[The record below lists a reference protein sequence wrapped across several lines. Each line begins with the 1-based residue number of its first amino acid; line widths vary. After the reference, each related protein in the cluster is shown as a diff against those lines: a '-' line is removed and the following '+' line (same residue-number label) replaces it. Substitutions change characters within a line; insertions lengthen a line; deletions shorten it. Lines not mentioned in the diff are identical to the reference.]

1 MSLRLRVMIGVALLL
16 AASILASALVAGM
29 HARTYLA
36 EEMSGGVAGSRLL
49 VQRVLEDL
57 PGSNHRARDLLQLV
71 AAFDGDRHVQ
81 VSLYDATGQRLA
93 ASTPYRPPHPA
104 PTWFLSAVRS
114 NAPLVRLSVSADRS
128 VVAALELR
136 AVPDADAADLAQQL
150 ADTLA
155 VLAGFSALAVIL
167 VWLTIG
173 RALRPLDR
181 LAAAFQRIGA
191 GDYHAQV
198 PESGPSELM
207 AVSKG
212 FNRMAGELSAAE
224 ARTRQLETQIATL
237 QDEERAE
244 VARDLHDEIGPYLFA
259 VNLDAVMVERLS
271 AQGRSGE
278 ILERTAAI
286 KAAVEHMQRQVR
298 ELLGRLRPPRAVELG
313 LCAAVQDL
321 AEFWRARTPQISFSV
336 EIDLDDEALAEPAA
350 EAAYRMV
357 QEGLS
362 NAVRHG
368 KATHIAVRLSAG
380 AGGALEIEVQDD
392 GPSPPSAAPSP
403 GHGPGHSPGHGLR
416 GMRERIA
423 ALGGK
428 LDIGAAEPGRGWRLR
443 AFLPAANAHPLALDA
458 KETTP

>member
-1 MSLRLRVMIGVALLL
+1 MSLRLRVMMGVALLL

-29 HARTYLA
+29 HARAYLA
-36 EEMSGGVAGSRLL
+36 EEMAGGAAGGRRM
-49 VQRVLEDL
+49 VQKVLEDL
-57 PGSNHRARDLLQLV
+57 PSSTHRARDLMQLV

-81 VSLYDATGQRLA
+81 VSLFDETGRRLA

-104 PTWFLSAVRS
+104 PAWFLGAVRS
-114 NAPLVRLSVSADRS
+114 NAPVERLPI
-128 VVAALELR
+128 AAAGRVEKVIELR
-136 AVPDADAADLAQQL
+136 AAPEADAADLWQEL

-155 VLAGFSALAVIL
+155 VLTSFSALAVIL

-191 GDYHAQV
+191 GDYRTQV
-198 PESGPSELM
+198 AETGPSELL
-207 AVSKG
+207 AAAKG
-212 FNRMAGELSAAE
+212 FNRMAAELATAE
-224 ARTRQLETQIATL
+224 ARTRQLEAQIATL

-271 AQGRSGE
+271 AQGRSAE

-321 AEFWRARTPQISFSV
+321 ADFWRARTPQIRFSV
-336 EIDLDDEALAEPAA
+336 QLDLDDEALAEPAA

-368 KATHIAVRLSAG
+368 KAAHISVRLSAG
-380 AGGALEIEVQDD
+380 AGGALEIEVADD
-392 GPSPPSAAPSP
+392 GPSPPPAAP
-403 GHGPGHSPGHGLR
+403 GAGHGLR

-423 ALGGK
+423 ALGGR
-428 LDIGAAEPGRGWRLR
+428 LDISAAEPGRGWRLR
-443 AFLPAANAHPLALDA
+443 ARLPAANAHPLAPDA

>member
-29 HARTYLA
+29 HARSYLA
-36 EEMSGGVAGSRLL
+36 EEMSGGVAGGRLM
-49 VQRVLEDL
+49 VRKVLEDL
-57 PGSNHRARDLLQLV
+57 PSSNHRARDLLQLV

-81 VSLYDATGQRLA
+81 VSLIDGAGRRLA
-93 ASTPYRPPHPA
+93 ASTPYRPLRPA
-104 PTWFLSAVRS
+104 PVWFLSAVRS
-114 NAPLVRLSVSADRS
+114 NVPMARLPVKSGGQLENV
-128 VVAALELR
+128 LELR
-136 AVPDADAADLAQQL
+136 AAPEADAADLWQEL

-155 VLAGFSALAVIL
+155 VLTSFSALAVIL

-181 LAAAFQRIGA
+181 LAAAFQHIGA
-191 GDYHAQV
+191 GDYRIQV
-198 PESGPSELM
+198 AETGPSELL
-207 AVSKG
+207 AAAKG
-212 FNRMAGELSAAE
+212 FNRMAGELATAE
-224 ARTRQLETQIATL
+224 ARTRQLEAQIATL

-271 AQGRSGE
+271 AQGRSSE

-336 EIDLDDEALAEPAA
+336 ELDLDDEALAEPAA

-368 KATHIAVRLSAG
+368 RATRIVVRLSAG
-380 AGGALEIEVQDD
+380 AGGALQIEVRDD

-403 GHGPGHSPGHGLR
+403 GPSPGHGLR

-423 ALGGK
+423 ALGGQ

-443 AFLPAANAHPLALDA
+443 AFLPAANARPLAPDA